1 MVIIVSTDSI
11 INLLHWVGVLSWY
24 AIGIFLYYT
33 ACTELKD
40 SYDRQAFS
48 VIVIIGSICIFAGT
62 LLLLMITGQLVI
74 Q

>member
-11 INLLHWVGVLSWY
+11 IHLSHWVGALLWY
-24 AIGIFLYYT
+24 VIGIFLFYT
-33 ACTELKD
+33 SGTELK
-40 SYDRQAFS
+40 YDRQAFYVF
-48 VIVIIGSICIFAGT
+48 VIVGSICIFVGT